1 MKFPSINQLQE
12 DSFLAAKRFP
22 LSLIAALIGTGL
34 AIYLVELELFEEE
47 LGLVNLLLTAAL
59 GIPLFFCIQILGEQL
74 QLSKKNQTLIQIGG
88 LAFLGLIYWSF
99 PLELSFDTNRSP
111 YIRYLIYNLTIHLF
125 VAILPFS
132 KSKSQLGFWNYNKI
146 LFLRLVLGALYSAV
160 IFLGILFALLAIM
173 ALFDAEIDPKTF
185 AQLFFFTVG
194 VFNTWFFLAGIPKEF
209 KQDFSEE
216 EYPKGLRVFT
226 QFVLIPLLL
235 CYLLILYVYG
245 GKIILT
251 WDWPRG
257 IVTYMIVAISVLGIF
272 TNLLLF
278 PSQEFKESGWIK
290 LFYRTFYLLLFPLI
304 ILLFFAIG
312 IRIEEYGLTVNRYI
326 ITLLG
331 IWLSFIAIY
340 FSFGKKDIKV
350 IPISLASF
358 MIFASFGPWGMFSLS
373 ELNQTNRLIRVLE
386 KNELLV
392 NGKIQNETQW
402 EISEKGAI
410 KSLENGEK
418 INLDQESLKEVNS
431 IIQYLGDYHGLKD
444 LEAWFDQDLK
454 SIMQTS
460 ASNSKSNSPAMDW
473 DELFIKSM
481 GLDYIPAYEL
491 EYDQPETKQ
500 LNFVATG
507 EFRYPIEGFD
517 QLIKFEAS
525 RYAPM
530 KSGENDLILSLDKEG
545 ESVLLI
551 SSNGGENRV
560 NLKQFIQDLQ
570 LLYTNTYNTVE
581 WEDLR
586 FEYNSGDLNLV
597 MFFENID
604 ARSQDGELIIES
616 LNGFALIGKQDLT
629 NEKP

>member
-1 MKFPSINQLQE
+1 
-12 DSFLAAKRFP
+12 
-22 LSLIAALIGTGL
+22 
-34 AIYLVELELFEEE
+34 
-47 LGLVNLLLTAAL
+47 
-59 GIPLFFCIQILGEQL
+59 
-74 QLSKKNQTLIQIGG
+74 
-88 LAFLGLIYWSF
+88 
-99 PLELSFDTNRSP
+99 
-111 YIRYLIYNLTIHLF
+111 
-125 VAILPFS
+125 
-132 KSKSQLGFWNYNKI
+132 
-146 LFLRLVLGALYSAV
+146 
-160 IFLGILFALLAIM
+160 
-173 ALFDAEIDPKTF
+173 
-185 AQLFFFTVG
+185 
-194 VFNTWFFLAGIPKEF
+194 
-209 KQDFSEE
+209 
-216 EYPKGLRVFT
+216 
-226 QFVLIPLLL
+226 
-235 CYLLILYVYG
+235 
-245 GKIILT
+245 
-251 WDWPRG
+251 
-257 IVTYMIVAISVLGIF
+257 MIVAISVLGIF

-517 QLIKFEAS
+517 QLIKFDAS
-525 RYAPM
+525 RYAQM

-551 SSNGGENRV
+551 SSNGRENRV

-616 LNGFALIGKQDLT
+616 LNGFAMIGKQDLT